1 MDILSWAKLLLESP
15 ELSVKL
21 TDIKPTAAL
30 GQWSPYGLPESP
42 ARAGKIQF
50 SSERIKF
57 PGLNK
62 IKTPEGR
69 SIAVH
74 SFANHELLAIEMMAA
89 ALLIYPHDLEDPASV
104 RLKKGLV
111 STIRDEQK
119 HLKLYIS
126 RLKDD
131 GVEFGD
137 YPLNDFFWRQMPKLT
152 SMDSFLALMSMT
164 FESANLD
171 FALQYQQ
178 VFREAGDTKT
188 AEILK
193 VVYED
198 ELTHVA
204 FGAHWIN
211 QWKQDKTLWEY
222 YTSILPYPLTPAR
235 AKGPVFSE
243 QSRVEAGLDPDW
255 INHLRNY
262 HDDYRITTRRAW
274 K

>member
-1 MDILSWAKLLLESP
+1 MDIQSWARLILESP
-15 ELSVKL
+15 NLDSKL
-21 TDIKPTAAL
+21 VDLKPTAPL
-30 GQWSPYGLPESP
+30 LQWSKYELPESP
-42 ARAGKIQF
+42 ARDSVIAF
-50 SSERIKF
+50 SEERIKF

-69 SIAVH
+69 SIAIH

-89 ALLIYPHDLEDPASV
+89 AILIYPHDLTDPASV

-119 HLKLYIS
+119 HFKLYLS

-131 GVEFGD
+131 SKSFGD
-137 YPLNDFFWRQMPKLT
+137 YPLNDFFWRQMPRLKT
-152 SMDSFLALMSMT
+152 MDSFLALMSMT

-171 FALQYQQ
+171 FALQYQH
-178 VFREAGDTKT
+178 VFREAGDEKT
-188 AEILK
+188 ANILK
-193 VVYED
+193 TVYED
-198 ELTHVA
+198 EITHVA

-211 QWKQDKTLWEY
+211 QWKEDKTLWEY

-235 AKGPVFSE
+235 AKGPVFAE
-243 QSRVEAGLDPDW
+243 ASRREAGLDQDW
-255 INHLRNY
+255 IDNLKNY
-262 HDDYRITTRRAW
+262 HDDYRITTRRSW